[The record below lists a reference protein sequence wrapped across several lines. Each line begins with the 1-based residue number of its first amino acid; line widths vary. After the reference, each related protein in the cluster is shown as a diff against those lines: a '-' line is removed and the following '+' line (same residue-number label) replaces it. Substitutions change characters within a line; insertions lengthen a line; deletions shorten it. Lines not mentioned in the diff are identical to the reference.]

1 MDQDWDTVVIRGK
14 GLQGPKARTKE
25 QAASRAMQSGGSV
38 TTVRKE
44 GSRPAGRTPAYK
56 LDAIGTDAEPDIVQ
70 HKQVSREV
78 SLRIQ
83 QARQAKGWTQ
93 KELATKISEKPQ
105 VVNDYE
111 NGRGIPN
118 PQILGKME
126 RVLGVKLRGKL

>member
-1 MDQDWDTVVIRGK
+1 MRLALMLSLTLFSVCKHNPPHRSFC
-14 GLQGPKARTKE
+14 GLSLTHFFLC
-25 QAASRAMQSGGSV
+25 
-38 TTVRKE
+38 TN
-44 GSRPAGRTPAYK
+44 
-56 LDAIGTDAEPDIVQ
+56 TD
-70 HKQVSREV
+70 KQVSREV

>member
-1 MDQDWDTVVIRGK
+1 MLSLTLFSVCKHYITHIVLFC
-14 GLQGPKARTKE
+14 GLSLTFFFFAH
-25 QAASRAMQSGGSV
+25 
-38 TTVRKE
+38 
-44 GSRPAGRTPAYK
+44 
-56 LDAIGTDAEPDIVQ
+56 TD
-70 HKQVSREV
+70 KQVSREV